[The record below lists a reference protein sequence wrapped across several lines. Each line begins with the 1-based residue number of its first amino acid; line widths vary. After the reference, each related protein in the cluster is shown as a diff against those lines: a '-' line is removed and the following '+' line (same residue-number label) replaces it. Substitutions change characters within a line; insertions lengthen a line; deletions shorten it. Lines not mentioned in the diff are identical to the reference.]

1 MAIQVVQRSPATV
14 FLRGRKLFLEFEL
27 DQVSGFEEI
36 FKTLSPS
43 SSDIEAVPHESDGL
57 VQSLF
62 EKQAKKTPDAISVQ
76 FENQDE
82 LTYRQLNEAANG
94 VARQLSWARN
104 TIVPIAV
111 SRSIN
116 LVIALL
122 AVLKAG
128 AAYVLLSTDSPA
140 ERNRFIINDTKALF
154 VITDATTEG
163 SFKPSQEASIED
175 LVAVSQ
181 GMSAKYLTNINNY
194 QDPSDTAY
202 VIYTSGTTGHPK
214 GVILPHSAAH
224 AGISALPDL
233 DPSQPFRQLL
243 CHSPIFSA
251 AQRTILGALCRGG
264 TLCLASKENITLY
277 LSDTIEEMGIS
288 SLEITPSMLK
298 LIDASNMPSAIK
310 RITLGGEAV
319 GPELVETWA
328 GKVELISAYGLSE
341 CTQLNMRHHLKPG
354 HSARTIGMPSDST
367 TYVVLAPNTL
377 NRVPPTTPG
386 ELCLGGN
393 QLGKGYLNLPE
404 KSREVFINNPYGPG
418 RLYRTGDMVIENDDG
433 TIELIGRIDQQTKI
447 DGQRV
452 EPSES
457 NFIIQVQPGVVQS
470 CVVSAVILNRNTL
483 VGVIV
488 PEKGRDWA
496 SLIREIR
503 LELRAL
509 LPHYAIP
516 RYWVRS
522 EELPLTPSGKVD
534 ISSLQKAVEI
544 MDADK
549 LIKLSITRSMLTPQ
563 SSHASLRLLEAEEKL
578 DLDFDANIAK
588 AIADALSISPDAVDF
603 SVSFQ
608 EIGGSSLDA
617 IVVASNLRKMNIH
630 ISVSDIL
637 QSESIRQMLDCQT
650 EPKAEATSRPV
661 PFSLLPQGA
670 KINLAGLED
679 AYPVTPLQEGILG
692 DSILGSVNYVYQRTY
707 KLQGVSSSQVQSAM
721 NEVLAH
727 SSILRTIFFPHK
739 RSFVQA
745 VKKSAEI
752 PWTVV
757 KGASLDSVMRESSK
771 EEMPLDESLI
781 RVTVIDEEV
790 LLLEMHHS
798 LFDFWSSQFVI
809 QDTMAVLQG
818 KSMISRLPF
827 SSYVAFQQRTHD
839 EKAKE
844 FWRGYLQSATAT
856 VVDLGVSAQATEPFV
871 LKSTI
876 GNGLAEYNQNYGIT
890 MGAFIHA
897 AWALTL
903 ASMLNTR
910 DVTFVA
916 AFLGRDADLDGIL
929 SLDGPT
935 LNTVPMRVQVDET
948 LQAVDFA
955 KSVQSNL
962 WILSKFAHSGMRNA
976 LTEGSLKPSA
986 FNTMVNILVKQDDS
1000 LAGGPL
1006 VPIVT
1011 HGDNFTQYIT
1021 IEISETDPTS
1031 VKMLVPFAGDL
1042 LSAETLLGRFVQI
1055 VGGMIGNP
1063 EGVASQMSNEI
1074 SPVDED
1080 TTEDITRPVTSFP
1093 QFGLAHA
1100 AFESFAASTPS
1111 KTAIRTASG
1120 EMLSYAELNGKA
1132 NSFAAWLISEGV
1144 QHGEIIPL
1152 YMEKSTET
1160 LISILGIIKAGA
1172 SFTPLD
1178 PLNPHD
1184 RNAFIVK
1191 DVEAKRIVTDEHN
1204 KSACA
1209 SFGVEMIITEDMELP
1224 SDTQQN
1230 PVIPD
1235 LTPESV
1241 IYAIYTSGSTGLPK
1255 GVLVQHSAVTAS
1267 TEGMIEATAVTSDW
1281 NALWVL
1287 NYVFDASYY
1296 DVFTIFSAGATLCL
1310 APQDELLSNLASY
1323 INELEIEQVMLTP
1336 TITKLISGGPEEVP
1350 GLKVLNVCGEKIDVN
1365 ILHWAESVDVYNG
1378 YGPTEA
1384 TILMTVSHI
1393 KPDGSLNSIGY
1404 PLKHVTATIVSPEAG
1419 DLEPVPRGTV
1429 GELCVRGP
1437 QLAKG
1442 YLNRPEQTAAAFVRD
1457 IDGEPLYRTGDL
1469 ARWADDG
1476 SLECL
1481 GRKDYQI
1488 KLNGFR
1494 IELGEIEN
1502 AILVTE
1508 EVDAAIV
1515 SVAEVHGKRQL
1526 VAFCIFKGD
1535 HLSNNTEM
1543 PPADEYLDRISSL
1556 SSRLTT
1562 LSHYMVPSLFLP
1574 FRSFPTLPSGK
1585 ANRKALIAVAE
1596 RMTNAEITTYLPR
1609 DNGSDEFVAATT
1621 EEELIMRQ
1629 AWASV
1634 LDEPEESIGASSIF
1648 LSLGGDSISAINV
1661 VAACRKLSYNI
1672 SVSHILSNPTLGEQA
1687 KNLKTAQKKK
1697 VVAEVKYETP
1707 KSLLLAMG
1715 NAGIDFH
1722 QYVEEVYP
1730 CGAGQI
1736 EFLTQGHK
1744 KQQFW
1749 NLTACRELPPHF
1761 DLHLWKDTTRELTA
1775 RNQILRTMYFQADQ
1789 NDESS
1794 WYQIIVREPFMDF
1807 EHVFYATDAEKLGH
1821 MESLRDGL
1829 FTFGRPNIK
1838 YRLLQ
1843 SLTDGTRTLCIKVD
1857 HGSYDG
1863 TLLRIFDDQFRA
1875 IARGDT
1881 NIPPVN
1887 SFKKFID
1894 WAHGV
1899 DRSEALRYWK
1909 RSLHSYTP
1917 GHNLPLQPISGRL
1930 KFAVVNA
1937 DVDSTAAAFGVTAST
1952 VFQAAYSIVAGK
1964 LTGANDVLVDN
1975 LLTGRNADV
1984 ESPQTLNGAC
1994 ANFLPFRSK
2003 LSSKESIAKFLK
2015 DTQAQFWD
2023 TTEHG
2028 AVGLHDVYK
2037 TLNRDRQVHSAKL
2050 LYCFQ
2055 PFEPAPA
2062 TAKPDPMRWIVMAQ
2076 SKVFMTINY
2085 ALMVEVQKTAKG
2097 HRFKLQWDSKALNDD
2112 QADKFAKLF
2121 SAVLTMMGE
2130 KKDGRLAELMGIETD
2145 LEALWKA

>member
-1 MAIQVVQRSPATV
+1 M
-14 FLRGRKLFLEFEL
+14 
-27 DQVSGFEEI
+27 
-36 FKTLSPS
+36 
-43 SSDIEAVPHESDGL
+43 
-57 VQSLF
+57 
-62 EKQAKKTPDAISVQ
+62 
-76 FENQDE
+76 
-82 LTYRQLNEAANG
+82 TYQQLNNAANG
-94 VARQLSWARN
+94 VARQLSWAKN
-104 TIVPIAV
+104 TIVPIAI

-128 AAYVLLSTDSPA
+128 AAYVLLSTDSPM
-140 ERNRFIINDTKALF
+140 ERNRFIVKDTKALF
-154 VITDATTEG
+154 VTTDSATAG
-163 SFKPSQEASIED
+163 SFEPTQETLIED

-181 GMSAKYLTNINNY
+181 AMSPRYLTNINNY

-214 GVILPHSAAH
+214 GVMLPHSAAH
-224 AGISALPDL
+224 AGLSALPNL
-233 DPSQPFRQLL
+233 DPSKPFRQLL

-277 LSDTIEEMGIS
+277 LSDTINEMGIS

-298 LIDASNMPSAIK
+298 LIDVSNIPSAIK
-310 RITLGGEAV
+310 QITLGGESV
-319 GPELVETWA
+319 SPELVETWS

-341 CTQLNMRHHLKPG
+341 CTQLNMRHILKPG
-354 HSARTIGMPSDST
+354 HSARTIGIPSDST

-377 NRVPPTTPG
+377 NRVTPMTPG

-393 QLGKGYLNLPE
+393 QLGRGYLNLPQ
-404 KSREVFINNPYGPG
+404 KTREAFINNPYGPG

-433 TIELIGRIDQQTKI
+433 TIEIIGRIDQQTKI

-470 CVVSAVILNRNTL
+470 SVVSAVVLNRNTL
-483 VGVIV
+483 VGIIV
-488 PEKGRDWA
+488 PEKGKDWA

-503 LELRAL
+503 LELGAL

-516 RYWVRS
+516 RYWVQR
-522 EELPLTPSGKVD
+522 EELPLTASGKVD
-534 ISSLQKAVEI
+534 ITSLRRAVEA
-544 MDADK
+544 MDANK
-549 LIKLSITRSMLTPQ
+549 LIKLSITPSVVTPQ
-563 SSHASLRLLEAEEKL
+563 SSQASLRLLETDDKL
-578 DLDFDANIAK
+578 EFSPNVKVAKEIAT
-588 AIADALSISPDAVDF
+588 ALSISPDTVDF

-608 EIGGSSLDA
+608 DLGGSSLDA
-617 IVVASNLRKMNIH
+617 IVVASNLRKIDIH

-637 QSESIRQMLDCQT
+637 QSKSIRQMLACQT
-650 EPKAEATSRPV
+650 EPNYGVSTLPA

-670 KINLAGLED
+670 TINQVGLED
-679 AYPVTPLQEGILG
+679 AYPVTPLQEGILA
-692 DSILGSVNYVYQRTY
+692 DSILGTVNYVYQRTY
-707 KLQGVSSSQVQSAM
+707 KLQGVSSSQVQLAM
-721 NEVLAH
+721 NEVLAR
-727 SSILRTIFFPHK
+727 SSILRTVFFPHK
-739 RSFVQA
+739 RSFIQA
-745 VKKSAEI
+745 VKKTARI
-752 PWTVV
+752 PWKSI
-757 KGASLDSVMRESSK
+757 KGASLDSVMRDSSR
-771 EEMPLDESLI
+771 EEMPLDEPLI
-781 RVTVIDEEV
+781 RVTVIDEEI

-798 LFDFWSSQFVI
+798 LFDFWSSQFI
-809 QDTMAVLQG
+809 IHDTISVLQG
-818 KSMISRLPF
+818 KLTVPRLPF
-827 SSYVAFQQRTHD
+827 SLYVAFQKRAHD

-844 FWRGYLQSATAT
+844 FWRGYLQSSTPT
-856 VVDLGVSAQATEPFV
+856 IVDLGIGAQASEPFV
-871 LKSTI
+871 LKSAI
-876 GNGLAEYNQNYGIT
+876 ADGLTKYSHDYGIT

-903 ASMLNTR
+903 ASILNTR

-916 AFLGRDADLDGIL
+916 AFSGRDADLNGIL
-929 SLDGPT
+929 SLDNPT

-962 WILSKFAHSGMRNA
+962 WLLSKFAHSGMRNA
-976 LTEGSLKPSA
+976 LAEGSLTPSA
-986 FNTMVNILVKQDDS
+986 FNTMVNILVNQNYS
-1000 LAGGPL
+1000 LSSGPL
-1006 VPIVT
+1006 VPIMT

-1031 VKMLVPFAGDL
+1031 VKMLVPFSGDL

-1055 VGGMIGNP
+1055 VSGMIGNP
-1063 EGVASQMSNEI
+1063 EGVSSIYEDFAQEI
-1074 SPVDED
+1074 P
-1080 TTEDITRPVTSFP
+1080 RHVTSYPEFD
-1093 QFGLAHA
+1093 LAHA
-1100 AFESFAASTPS
+1100 AFESVAASTPS

-1120 EMLSYAELNGKA
+1120 ESLSYAELNGKA
-1132 NSFAAWLISEGV
+1132 NSFASWLISEGV
-1144 QHGEIIPL
+1144 QHGEMIPL
-1152 YMEKSTET
+1152 YMEKSIET
-1160 LISILGIIKAGA
+1160 LVSILGIIKAGA

-1184 RNAFIVK
+1184 RNAFIAK
-1191 DVEAKRIVTDEHN
+1191 DVEAKRIVTDGHN

-1224 SDTQQN
+1224 SDSTQN
-1230 PVIPD
+1230 PVVPN

-1267 TEGMIEATAVTSDW
+1267 AEGMIEATAVTSDW

-1336 TITKLISGGPEEVP
+1336 AITKLISGGPAEVP
-1350 GLKVLNVCGEKIDVN
+1350 GLKVLNR
-1365 ILHWAESVDVYNG
+1365 

-1393 KPDGSLNSIGY
+1393 KPNGSLNSIGY
-1404 PLKHVTATIVSPEAG
+1404 PLKHVTATIVSPDAG
-1419 DLEPVPRGTV
+1419 NLEPVPHGTV

-1457 IDGEPLYRTGDL
+1457 NDGEPLYRTGDL

-1508 EVDAAIV
+1508 DVDAPIV
-1515 SVAEVHGKRQL
+1515 SVAELHGKRQL

-1535 HLSNNTEM
+1535 HLPNDTAIL
-1543 PPADEYLDRISSL
+1543 PADEYLDRISSL

-1585 ANRKALIAVAE
+1585 SNRKALIAVAE
-1596 RMTNAEITTYLPR
+1596 RMTNAEITAYLPR
-1609 DNGSDEFVAATT
+1609 DNGSDEFVAAST
-1621 EEELIMRQ
+1621 EEELVMRQ

-1661 VAACRKLSYNI
+1661 VSACRELSYNI

-1687 KNLKTAQKKK
+1687 KNLKAAQKKK
-1697 VVAEVKYETP
+1697 VAAEVKYETP
-1707 KSLLLAMG
+1707 KSVLSAMG

-1722 QYVEEVYP
+1722 QYVEDVYP

-1749 NLTACRELPPHF
+1749 NLTACRELSPHF
-1761 DLHLWKDTTRELTA
+1761 DLQLRKDTTRELTA

-1794 WYQIIVREPFMDF
+1794 WYQIIVREPVMYF
-1807 EHVFYATDAEKLGH
+1807 EHIFYSTEAEKLGH

-1843 SLTDGTRTLCIKVD
+1843 SLTDGSRTLCIKVD

-1875 IARGDT
+1875 IARGEK

-1887 SFKKFID
+1887 SFKKFIE

-1899 DRSEALRYWK
+1899 DRNEALRYWK

-1917 GHNLPLQPISGRL
+1917 GHNLPLQPISDRI

-1964 LTGANDVLVDN
+1964 LTGVNDVLVDN
-1975 LLTGRNADV
+1975 LLTSRNADV
-1984 ESPQTLNGAC
+1984 ENPQTLNGAC

-2003 LSSKESIAKFLK
+2003 LSNKESIVKFLK
-2015 DTQAQFWD
+2015 DTQA
-2023 TTEHG
+2023 
-2028 AVGLHDVYK
+2028 
-2037 TLNRDRQVHSAKL
+2037 
-2050 LYCFQ
+2050 
-2055 PFEPAPA
+2055 
-2062 TAKPDPMRWIVMAQ
+2062 
-2076 SKVFMTINY
+2076 
-2085 ALMVEVQKTAKG
+2085 
-2097 HRFKLQWDSKALNDD
+2097 
-2112 QADKFAKLF
+2112 
-2121 SAVLTMMGE
+2121 
-2130 KKDGRLAELMGIETD
+2130 
-2145 LEALWKA
+2145 